1 VIPVK
6 PSLRVRRELTHAPS
20 PVFAALTETVR
31 ADLISRGWTAV
42 RAEWWA
48 GRVAARPELRYVYAT
63 PGLDPHAEEER

>member
-20 PVFAALTETVR
+20 AVFVALAETIR
-31 ADLISRGWTAV
+31 ADLVTRGWTAE

-48 GRVAARPELRYVYAT
+48 SRVAAVPELRYVYAT
-63 PGLDPHAEEER
+63 PGYDPYGEETA